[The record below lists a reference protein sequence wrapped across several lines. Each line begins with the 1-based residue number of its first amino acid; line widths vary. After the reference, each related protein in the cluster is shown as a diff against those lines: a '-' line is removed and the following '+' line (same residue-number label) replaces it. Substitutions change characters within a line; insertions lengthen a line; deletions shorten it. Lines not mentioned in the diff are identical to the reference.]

1 MKLVAKY
8 YGPCMVLEWVGK
20 VSYKV
25 ELPTGSRIH
34 PVFHVSLLKKNTWDL
49 ICSKVQAFQKFHTLT
64 KS

>member
-34 PVFHVSLLKKNTWDL
+34 PVFHVSLLKKILGT
-49 ICSKVQAFQKFHTLT
+49 
-64 KS
+64 